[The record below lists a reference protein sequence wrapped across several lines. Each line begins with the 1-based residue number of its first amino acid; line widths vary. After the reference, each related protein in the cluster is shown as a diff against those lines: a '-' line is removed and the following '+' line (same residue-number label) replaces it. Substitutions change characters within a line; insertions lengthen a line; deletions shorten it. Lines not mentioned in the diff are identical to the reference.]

1 MLVLDGDSM
10 PVQDPEM
17 LFDHPEYRRTGSM
30 FWPDSLCERVEL
42 FNQLDGVDDP
52 WQAARWGPWQAE
64 TGQVLLNR
72 CADWVHR
79 RV

>member
-1 MLVLDGDSM
+1 M

-30 FWPDSLCERVEL
+30 FWPDSLCERVKL
-42 FNQLDGVDDP
+42 FNQLGGVDDP